1 MVVAKLKIGTVL
13 QDLAAKNN
21 ISVRQLGRVARSAH
35 GKEKTQAMLGANYFV
50 PDAPY
55 GACMTLATLT
65 VDTIYCSQNGVDE
78 MMTRSENLPYLR
90 CHPKW
95 KRIIKPPSER

>member
-1 MVVAKLKIGTVL
+1 
-13 QDLAAKNN
+13 
-21 ISVRQLGRVARSAH
+21 
-35 GKEKTQAMLGANYFV
+35 MLGANYFV

-55 GACMTLATLT
+55 RACMTLATLT
-65 VDTIYCSQNGVDE
+65 VGTIYCSQNGADE
-78 MMTRSENLPYLR
+78 MMTRNENLSYPR